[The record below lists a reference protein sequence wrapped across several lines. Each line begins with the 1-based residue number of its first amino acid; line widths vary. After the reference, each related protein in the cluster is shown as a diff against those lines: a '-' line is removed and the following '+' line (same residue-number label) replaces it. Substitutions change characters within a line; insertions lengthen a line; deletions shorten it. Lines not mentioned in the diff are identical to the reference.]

1 MTDGPPRILL
11 GPQRPEHNIGTE
23 FAAAGLPQGR
33 VAIISAGMQEAEGD
47 VEHISEAIDRP
58 LLDLRLYQRAEQVF
72 AEDHTL
78 LEAYR
83 ARQERLQA
91 LQRLYRRR
99 LRPLASA
106 LREIYGIPGEEKLL
120 APERRHAV
128 AQVRAL
134 DHHHLGRVEAAH
146 REFYEAFPATS
157 YPSLA
162 EHRQKIARQ
171 LAACSAL
178 IITGGNVI
186 VLLNRM
192 RLFGVDAMLAGQ
204 TLFAWSA
211 GAMLL
216 ADRIVLYHDR
226 TPQGRRD
233 PEILG
238 AGLGLINGRVF
249 LPDARHRLDKTDV
262 LRTRLLGRRFTPA
275 ACICLNNGNALRFAG
290 QKLVSCDG
298 AQRITRSGRLE
309 KVSAA

>member
-1 MTDGPPRILL
+1 MTDEPPRILL
-11 GPQRPEHNIGTE
+11 GPQRPEQNIGTE
-23 FAAAGLPQGR
+23 FAAASLPEGR

-47 VEHISEAIDRP
+47 VEHVAQATDRS

-72 AEDHTL
+72 AADSAL

-106 LREIYGIPGEEKLL
+106 LREIYGIEGEDKLL

-134 DHHHLGRVEAAH
+134 DHHHLGRVETAH
-146 REFYEAFPATS
+146 REFEEAFPAENH
-157 YPSLA
+157 PILA
-162 EHRQKIARQ
+162 EHREDIARQ

-178 IITGGNVI
+178 IIAGGNVI

-192 RLFGVDAMLAGQ
+192 RLFGVKGVLAERP
-204 TLFAWSA
+204 LLAWSA
-211 GAMLL
+211 GAMVL
-216 ADRIVLYHDR
+216 ADRIVLFHDR

-238 AGLGLINGRVF
+238 SGLGLINGKVF
-249 LPDARHRLDKTDV
+249 LPDAQHRLRRKDV

-275 ACICLNNGNALRFAG
+275 TCICLDNGSALRFAG
-290 QKLVSCDG
+290 QTLVSCSD
-298 AQRITRSGRLE
+298 AHRITRSGRLE
-309 KVSAA
+309 EVRTA